1 MPSAVFIALML
12 VGPSKY
18 PPETNNY
25 NLANIMGLRIPIQLL
40 GGKPVGYLQVAED
53 LALGLL

>member
-1 MPSAVFIALML
+1 ML

-18 PPETNNY
+18 PPETNNF
-25 NLANIMGLRIPIQLL
+25 NLANMMWLRIPIQLL

-53 LALGLL
+53 LASGLL